1 MGGVLAL
8 AYTYTSAYT
17 LFDWRYSR
25 WPDLSWR
32 FLGDWRRA
40 FMEHEQQQDLAQ
52 HEQQQDLEHEHQ
64 QALEDWELRQYH
76 QSNLGK
82 HCMCELVRGVRP
94 PLINCRFT
102 QYVGVPLA

>member
-1 MGGVLAL
+1 
-8 AYTYTSAYT
+8 
-17 LFDWRYSR
+17 
-25 WPDLSWR
+25 
-32 FLGDWRRA
+32 
-40 FMEHEQQQDLAQ
+40 MEHEQQQDLAE
-52 HEQQQDLEHEHQ
+52 HEQQQGLDQEHQ

-102 QYVGVPLA
+102 QYVGVPLALIHRVTEHAMENNANA